1 MMNEFDYEEL
11 LFSLFGISED
21 QREGVDFDI
30 ENLCF
35 DKFNINFG
43 DFVHVASQLLPL
55 TPLAESPL
63 TKNLYHA
70 FIHDGTA
77 FLKLPVT
84 RINYDAT

>member
-11 LFSLFGISED
+11 LCSLFGISED
-21 QREGVDFDI
+21 QRDGVDFDI
-30 ENLCF
+30 DNLCF

-55 TPLAESPL
+55 TPVVESPL

-70 FIHDGTA
+70 FIHDDTA
-77 FLKLPVT
+77 FVKMK
-84 RINYDAT
+84 ATED